1 MSNKIYN
8 LHPDN
13 RKIAQKHA
21 EKEKAFIV
29 ESVVNL
35 GKAYEF
41 ESYAADGETQI
52 GEGVVVA
59 TGNIVNEK
67 QEVLLLQNDPNIAEF
82 APGTK
87 FYSPADT
94 PTDGTLFPVYN
105 AAGED
110 TGMKLKITKVR
121 CVSIVEV
128 MNMLMSWATGAFEP
142 KAS

>member
-1 MSNKIYN
+1 MPEVYN
-8 LHPDN
+8 LHLD
-13 RKIAQKHA
+13 KKYAA
-21 EKEKAFIV
+21 EKEKAEKKAYALAAI
-29 ESVVNL
+29 ENL
-35 GKAYEF
+35 GNAYEF

-52 GEGVVVA
+52 GEGAVVA

-67 QEVLLLQNDPNIAEF
+67 QEVLLLKNDPDIAEF

-121 CVSIVEV
+121 AVGIVEV
-128 MNMLMSWATGAFEP
+128 MNMLMTWAGN
-142 KAS
+142 SY

>member
-1 MSNKIYN
+1 MPEVYHLEK
-8 LHPDN
+8 DKE
-13 RKIAQKHA
+13 RVEEQEKAQK
-21 EKEKAFIV
+21 KAYILAAV
-29 ESVVNL
+29 ENL
-35 GKAYEF
+35 GSAYEF
-41 ESYAADGETQI
+41 KSYAADGETQI

-67 QEVLLLQNDPNIAEF
+67 QEVLLLKNDPDIAEF

-110 TGMKLKITKVR
+110 TGMKLSITKVR
-121 CVSIVEV
+121 AVGIVEV
-128 MNMLMSWATGAFEP
+128 MNMLMTWAGNNFEP

>member
-1 MSNKIYN
+1 MEK
-8 LHPDN
+8 DKE
-13 RKIAQKHA
+13 RVAEQEKAQK
-21 EKEKAFIV
+21 KAYILASV
-29 ESVVNL
+29 ENL
-35 GKAYEF
+35 GNAYEF
-41 ESYAADGETQI
+41 KSYAADGETQI

-67 QEVLLLQNDPNIAEF
+67 QEVLLLKNDPDIEEF

-110 TGMKLKITKVR
+110 TGMKLSITKVR
-121 CVSIVEV
+121 AVGIVEV
-128 MNMLMSWATGAFEP
+128 MNMLMTWAGNSFEP
-142 KAS
+142 KES

>member
-1 MSNKIYN
+1 MPEVYHLELDKE
-8 LHPDN
+8 
-13 RKIAQKHA
+13 RVA
-21 EKEKAFIV
+21 EQEKAKKKAYALAAI
-29 ESVVNL
+29 ENL
-35 GKAYEF
+35 GNAYEF
-41 ESYAADGETQI
+41 KSYAADGETQI

-67 QEVLLLQNDPNIAEF
+67 QELLLLKNTPDIAEF

-87 FYSPADT
+87 LYSPADT

-110 TGMKLKITKVR
+110 TGMKLSITKVR
-121 CVSIVEV
+121 AVGIVEV
-128 MNMLMSWATGAFEP
+128 MNMLMTWCENSFEP